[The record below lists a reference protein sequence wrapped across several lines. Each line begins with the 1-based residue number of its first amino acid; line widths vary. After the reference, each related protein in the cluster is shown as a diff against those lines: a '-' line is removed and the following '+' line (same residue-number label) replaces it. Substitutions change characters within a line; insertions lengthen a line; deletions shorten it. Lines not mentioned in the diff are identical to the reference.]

1 MIMKETKVFSS
12 ESLFSKILN
21 IAIMILIYI
30 LNISIAL
37 ETKKSTILEIIESK
51 ISMKIKN
58 AHFIIKMM
66 MTKSK

>member
-12 ESLFSKILN
+12 ENLFSKIFN

-30 LNISIAL
+30 LNILIAS
-37 ETKKSTILEIIESK
+37 ETKKSTISEIIESK